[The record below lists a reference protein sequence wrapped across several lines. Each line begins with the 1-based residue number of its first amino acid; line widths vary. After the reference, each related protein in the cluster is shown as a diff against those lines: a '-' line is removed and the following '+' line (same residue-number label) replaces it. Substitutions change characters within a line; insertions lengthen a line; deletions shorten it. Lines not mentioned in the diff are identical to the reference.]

1 MAQYELFS
9 IYDMKAKAYENP
21 FVCVNSDLAVRL
33 FVDLLRTPGEST
45 WSRYP
50 MDFCLYHIGTFDTS
64 SAVLVSTAPALIA
77 TGAQF
82 CAPQVPTP
90 QSVGVPLQTTL
101 SSDKNSLGDN
111 VVSPSECIGAAPP
124 EGRSAAQRR
133 SAEGSRGTVATSPGW
148 KQRIKNIFGV
158 SSPDGGD
165 QL

>member
-64 SAVLVSTAPALIA
+64 SAVLVSTTPVLIA

-82 CAPQVPTP
+82 CAPQVPTA
-90 QSVGVPLQTTL
+90 SAVGVPTADATIL
-101 SSDKNSLGDN
+101 SDKSSPGINEMI
-111 VVSPSECIGAAPP
+111 PSERIGAEPT
-124 EGRSAAQRR
+124 AQRCI
-133 SAEGSRGTVATSPGW
+133 AEGTRGTDATSPGW
-148 KQRIKNIFGV
+148 KQRIKNIFGI
-158 SSPDGGD
+158 SSSEHGGD